1 MVTAS
6 ELAQHLRD
14 AYARSMDEGLA
25 AAGEFV
31 ADDFELA
38 HEPPQPVDGMKD
50 GREMAAMWASEG
62 EMLRAAMPD
71 VALTVTEITDQGD
84 DVVITAAMQGT
95 RPDGTTLSH
104 PYQVVYMVRD
114 GRVARACA
122 TYDPGPVAALNA
134 EAFGSATEG

>member
-1 MVTAS
+1 MVTAA

-14 AYARSMDEGLA
+14 AYARGMDEGLA

-38 HEPPQPVDGMKD
+38 HDPPHPADGMKH
-50 GREMAAMWASEG
+50 GPEMAAMWAAEG

-71 VALTVTEITDQGD
+71 VALSEMEITDHGD
-84 DVVITAAMQGT
+84 DVTITATMRGT
-95 RPDGTTLSH
+95 RPDGAALSH
-104 PYQVVYMVRD
+104 PYHVVYTVRD

-122 TYDPGPVAALNA
+122 TYDPGPVAELNA
-134 EAFGSATEG
+134 EAFGSATDG